1 MLIVV
6 TGLYVS
12 VHYFKSA
19 CVKEG
24 GINPRQ
30 VEVSLRKRPNISSK
44 TVTTLGA
51 GDFANLTEPE
61 RKWNYFYSVNHRLAV
76 QKKNFKLGYSRVF
89 GIFVLKTKQLK
100 FYEKQ
105 TDAFAP
111 YFIISL
117 SVLLFFFSLARFK
130 KRHQKNDSSHSY
142 NAKEPLESVYYTKP
156 QLSSN
161 RELTSQVTM
170 EYVEPLP
177 IDQEQEE
184 FRAIEAYIF
193 REDEKEELKKEVE
206 AFFYHK
212 AKKELATITA
222 AYQNNMAEMARTIF
236 SLKEKYNDAEKKA
249 AILGVD
255 LNDSNI
261 DNLVKGRLFELF
273 TATIWDGD
281 YRTEIDDWTPDKGFN
296 ENIYIKSNGNPDFV
310 VSFMDS
316 SKVVAVECKFR
327 SRFKEAVFVDFG
339 KEKSIKR
346 YKKYEAEKNMT
357 VFILLGVGGV
367 AEQPENL
374 YLLTLSELD
383 EIKHID
389 GFDNIATTQ
398 KKIDPYEIS
407 KNRLIDC
414 LFE

>member
-1 MLIVV
+1 V
-6 TGLYVS
+6 
-12 VHYFKSA
+12 
-19 CVKEG
+19 G

-30 VEVSLRKRPNISSK
+30 VEVSLRKRPNLSSK

-51 GDFANLTEPE
+51 GDFASLTKPTN
-61 RKWNYFYSVNHRLAV
+61 KWNYFYSVNQHRTI
-76 QKKNFKLGYSRVF
+76 QKQDFKLGYSRIF
-89 GIFVLKTKQLK
+89 GIVVLKTKQLK

-105 TDAFAP
+105 IDASAP
-111 YFIISL
+111 YIIILL
-117 SVLLFFFSLARFK
+117 SVLLFLFSLAHFR
-130 KRHQKNDSSHSY
+130 KRHQGSDSSHSY
-142 NAKEPLESVYYTKP
+142 NVLEPLESVHYIKS
-156 QLSSN
+156 LSSSDS
-161 RELTSQVTM
+161 ELNHHVAA
-170 EYVEPLP
+170 EYLDSLSF
-177 IDQEQEE
+177 DQEESQET
-184 FRAIEAYIF
+184 EAYVS
-193 REDEKEELKKEVE
+193 REDKKEELKKVE
-206 AFFYHK
+206 AFFYRK
-212 AKKELATITA
+212 AEKEINAK
-222 AYQNNMAEMARTIF
+222 YQNDIAEMAKTIF

-273 TATIWDGD
+273 AATIWDGD

-316 SKVVAVECKFR
+316 SNVVAVECKFR
-327 SRFKEAVFVDFG
+327 SRFNKAIFVSFAEEDV
-339 KEKSIKR
+339 INR
-346 YKKYEAEKNMT
+346 YKKYEAEKNIT
-357 VFILLGVGGV
+357 VFILLGVGGL

-389 GFDNIATTQ
+389 GFYNVATTR
-398 KKIDPYEIS
+398 KKIGPYEIS

-414 LFE
+414 LF